1 MPNIYFPAA
10 VVDDNPPMHELSENN
25 LPGDPNELY
34 VKLAD
39 YEAREKELQERV
51 VRWAEIAM
59 ELRVKMESAI
69 DQLDLALQEA
79 EQV

>member
-1 MPNIYFPAA
+1 MPEIYFPERGRMA
-10 VVDDNPPMHELSENN
+10 VFAENN
-25 LPGDPNELY
+25 LPSDPHELY

-39 YEAREKELQERV
+39 YEKREAELQARV
-51 VRWAEIAM
+51 IRWAEIAM

-79 EQV
+79 ERV